1 LNRWSGFLV
10 ALEGGGSHS
19 QAILM
24 NSDGCLLQAS
34 RSTSVN
40 TNFVSF
46 ELAQQA
52 VVTAVK
58 NVLQS
63 AGIDGCEVRHFVTSL
78 VGPAFGAETFAES
91 CPQAICRSYRE
102 MRVVFAQGGIFDRPH
117 GVGVVAATGATAWAT
132 RADDGRQVFLG
143 GWGSLLGDEGSAYA
157 VGLLGLRAA
166 VKAFE
171 NRAPAPTRLVE
182 AISQHFEI
190 AVDDFHREI
199 VRMAYQ
205 KPLSRTEIAGVAPV
219 VTRLASQGDPM
230 AERITAKVANDLA
243 DLGLNAARRIFLP
256 SETFNVVVAGGLI
269 QAGDLIL
276 APFRQ
281 RLLDEFPKSVFK
293 TGSEDPAVALG
304 RLALHDIQEETC

>member
-1 LNRWSGFLV
+1 MNRWTGFLV

-19 QAILM
+19 QAVLLD
-24 NSDGCLLQAS
+24 SDGHLLQAS

-52 VVTAVK
+52 VVSAVK
-58 NVLQS
+58 NVLQN

-78 VGPAFGAETFAES
+78 VGPPFGVETFGEF
-91 CPQAICRSYRE
+91 CPQAIFHSYRE
-102 MRVVFAQGGIFDRPH
+102 MQVVFAQAGIYGRPH
-117 GVGVVAATGATAWAT
+117 GVGVVAATGATAWGT
-132 RADDGRQVFLG
+132 RADDNRQVFLG

-157 VGLLGLRAA
+157 IGLLGLRAA
-166 VKAFE
+166 AKAYE

-190 AVDDFHREI
+190 AVDDFHRE
-199 VRMAYQ
+199 VVHMAYQ

-219 VTRLASQGDPM
+219 VTRLASQGDQM
-230 AERITAKVANDLA
+230 AVRITAKVANDLA
-243 DLGLNAARRIFLP
+243 DLGLHAARRIFLQ
-256 SETFNVVVAGGLI
+256 SETFDVVVAGGLVR
-269 QAGDLIL
+269 AGDLIL
-276 APFRQ
+276 ASFRQ
-281 RLLDEFPKSVFK
+281 RLLEEFPKAVFK